1 MTPNLPAAL
10 LFLLG
15 LTTGCASLDPGPPP
29 VDTNALAQLVA
40 DLQLGQ
46 SLVSEIP
53 IVIRDSMQ
61 AVYYEAILA
70 DHGYDR
76 QSFDSVMWLVRQE
89 PAWIDTVYTR
99 AGEIIASGALDAT
112 AD

>member
-1 MTPNLPAAL
+1 MTPRRSVTL
-10 LFLLG
+10 LFFLG
-15 LTTGCASLDPGPPP
+15 LVVGCASLDPGPPP
-29 VDTNALAQLVA
+29 VETEPLARLIA
-40 DLQLGQ
+40 DLHLAQ

-61 AVYYEAILA
+61 GVYYEAVLA
-70 DHGYDR
+70 EHGYTR

-89 PAWIDTVYTR
+89 PVWVDTVYTR
-99 AGEIIASGALDAT
+99 AGEMVASGALDAI